1 MAWEQVTFYW
11 KTMLG
16 TTGTLT
22 ASTTAAGYA
31 VTNIYNMLEINSWKA
46 ADTTSPVNIDLD
58 LGAGNTAT
66 ADYFAVC
73 GHNLVAAGA
82 KVSLW
87 CSNDNFSAD
96 IRQAGAYVTPTT
108 EKAFA
113 HEFTVPTASRYW
125 RFVVEKVGG
134 GSFTTTPQIFI
145 AIWGLKTVLGFV
157 HALFDP
163 HEEELKTN
171 VVKGPKGH
179 VLGVHNHYRERR
191 MMLNFA
197 KGNATLYSKVAD
209 WWDNNGVRNFFVA
222 WDKGDNP
229 ADVFLMLPDARR
241 SNPFTPGGL
250 YRNITINLTGRR
262 E

>member
-1 MAWEQVTFYW
+1 MAWDSVTFYW

-22 ASTTAAGYA
+22 ASSTASGFAA
-31 VTNIYNMLEINSWKA
+31 ANIYNMLEINSWKA
-46 ADTTSPVNIDLD
+46 ANTTSPVTLTLD
-58 LGAGNTAT
+58 LGAGNSAD
-66 ADYFAVC
+66 ADYLAVC
-73 GHNLVAAGA
+73 GHNLNTVAATIVLQHSTTGAWAGEEVAAFTAFAPSSDKAFIQEFTAPGA
-82 KVSLW
+82 KRYWQLRITGT
-87 CSNDNFSAD
+87 FSA
-96 IRQAGAYVTPTT
+96 A
-108 EKAFA
+108 
-113 HEFTVPTASRYW
+113 
-125 RFVVEKVGG
+125 
-134 GSFTTTPQIFI
+134 PQIAI
-145 AIWGLKTVLGFV
+145 AVWGLKTVLGFV
-157 HALFDP
+157 NALFDP

-197 KGNATLYSKVAD
+197 KGNSTLYGKVAD
-209 WWDNNGVRNFFVA
+209 WWDNNGMKNFFVA
-222 WDKGDNP
+222 WDKGNNP
-229 ADVFLMLPDARR
+229 TDVFLMLPDARR